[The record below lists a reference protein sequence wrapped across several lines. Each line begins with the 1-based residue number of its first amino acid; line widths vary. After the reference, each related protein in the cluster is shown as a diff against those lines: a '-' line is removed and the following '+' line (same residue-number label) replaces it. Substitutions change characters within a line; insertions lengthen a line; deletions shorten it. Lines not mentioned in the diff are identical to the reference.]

1 MMWKNDNRS
10 TSLLDVVWKG
20 VPPLHLLPLPTPP
33 RAATG
38 TAGHHPG
45 DATTLG
51 ECTPPRTGSSN
62 NGGVRLHP
70 SSTPPRAPP
79 SQVDLMTPSHNRE
92 FGGSSIFGTSLHL
105 FFYWFIG
112 LLPTVCISSFLL
124 LSLPSHFFCS
134 SMLALES
141 LIF

>member
-1 MMWKNDNRS
+1 MDCCFVLLKKARRKDTSSLILLCADHHQAGCCCCCCSNLYGEMMKKADHHQAGCCCCCS
-10 TSLLDVVWKG
+10 TSS
-20 VPPLHLLPLPTPP
+20 P
-33 RAATG
+33 
-38 TAGHHPG
+38 
-45 DATTLG
+45 
-51 ECTPPRTGSSN
+51 
-62 NGGVRLHP
+62 
-70 SSTPPRAPP
+70 PPRAPP

-134 SMLALES
+134 SRLALES

>member
-1 MMWKNDNRS
+1 MVCCFVLLKKARRKDTSSLILLCADHHQAGCCCCCCSNLYGEMMKKADHHQAGCCCCCS
-10 TSLLDVVWKG
+10 TSS
-20 VPPLHLLPLPTPP
+20 P
-33 RAATG
+33 
-38 TAGHHPG
+38 
-45 DATTLG
+45 
-51 ECTPPRTGSSN
+51 
-62 NGGVRLHP
+62 
-70 SSTPPRAPP
+70 PPRAPP

>member
-1 MMWKNDNRS
+1 MVCCSVLLKKARRKDTSFLILMCADHHQAGCCCCCCSNLYGEMMKKKADHHQAGCCCCCS
-10 TSLLDVVWKG
+10 TSS
-20 VPPLHLLPLPTPP
+20 P
-33 RAATG
+33 
-38 TAGHHPG
+38 
-45 DATTLG
+45 
-51 ECTPPRTGSSN
+51 
-62 NGGVRLHP
+62 
-70 SSTPPRAPP
+70 PPRAPP

-124 LSLPSHFFCS
+124 LSPPSHFFCS